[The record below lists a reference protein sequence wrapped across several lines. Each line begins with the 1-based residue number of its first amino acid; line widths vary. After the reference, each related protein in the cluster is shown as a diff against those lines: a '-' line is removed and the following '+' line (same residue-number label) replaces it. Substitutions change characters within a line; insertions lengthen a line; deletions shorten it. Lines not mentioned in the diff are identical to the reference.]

1 MTVGVEIDADRIA
14 TAVRASRYIAGLD
27 SGRYGE
33 IATYLPGRRVS
44 GVRIRPDS
52 VTIGVIGRYPATAT
66 EIDAWVRATVGPLDR
81 PLHVHISDLHIG
93 DTDDG
98 DIAAIP
104 DGRAPDPTSPDRSSD
119 PAVVVSACRVDHTV
133 DRS

>member
-14 TAVRASRYIAGLD
+14 TAVQASRHIAGLD

-66 EIDAWVRATVGPLDR
+66 EIDASARATVGPLDR
-81 PLHVHISDLHIG
+81 PLHVHIGDLHIG
-93 DTDDG
+93 DT
-98 DIAAIP
+98 AAIP
-104 DGRAPDPTSPDRSSD
+104 DGRTPDPTSPDQSSG
-119 PAVVVSACRVDHTV
+119 PAVVDATRRVDHIV

>member
-1 MTVGVEIDADRIA
+1 VTVGVEIDADRIA
-14 TAVRASRYIAGLD
+14 TAVQASRHIAGLD

-66 EIDAWVRATVGPLDR
+66 EIDASVRATVGPLDR
-81 PLHVHISDLHIG
+81 PLHVHIGDLDIG
-93 DTDDG
+93 DIDSG
-98 DIAAIP
+98 DTAAIP
-104 DGRAPDPTSPDRSSD
+104 GGRAPDPTSPDPSSD
-119 PAVVVSACRVDHTV
+119 PAVVVPRRVDHPM

>member
-1 MTVGVEIDADRIA
+1 VTVGVEIDADRIA
-14 TAVRASRYIAGLD
+14 TAVRASRSIAGLD

-44 GVRIRPDS
+44 GVRI
-52 VTIGVIGRYPATAT
+52 
-66 EIDAWVRATVGPLDR
+66 
-81 PLHVHISDLHIG
+81 DLHIG